1 MWRARQV
8 MACSIEREAR
18 GRPAEV
24 SCMDVVEGKAPKA
37 QEIGQGA
44 GAGLCRVREVAG
56 CDMKVDRA
64 PRLQEVGQGAGAGIC
79 RVGRACGPSLSC
91 MTWWRARQSGCRRL
105 GRLRA
110 FVSKGLYGV

>member
-1 MWRARQV
+1 MPLLETQGLRFCLCSSTGMRPCSIAQQSKQSCAKCVHQRSQRAYITPYNTFNSLSKAVRVRQV

-44 GAGLCRVREVAG
+44 DPVA
-56 CDMKVDRA
+56 
-64 PRLQEVGQGAGAGIC
+64 P
-79 RVGRACGPSLSC
+79 
-91 MTWWRARQSGCRRL
+91 
-105 GRLRA
+105 
-110 FVSKGLYGV
+110 

>member
-1 MWRARQV
+1 MALFCAFEVERCGARQV

-44 GAGLCRVREVAG
+44 RAWGLHGLECFRV
-56 CDMKVDRA
+56 D
-64 PRLQEVGQGAGAGIC
+64 
-79 RVGRACGPSLSC
+79 LS
-91 MTWWRARQSGCRRL
+91 
-105 GRLRA
+105 
-110 FVSKGLYGV
+110 

>member
-1 MWRARQV
+1 

-44 GAGLCRVREVAG
+44 GAGVYRVKGFLGSRCSCMGMVEGKAPKGAGEEAG
-56 CDMKVDRA
+56 CGRGGTAGSRVCRG
-64 PRLQEVGQGAGAGIC
+64 EVPC
-79 RVGRACGPSLSC
+79 
-91 MTWWRARQSGCRRL
+91 
-105 GRLRA
+105 
-110 FVSKGLYGV
+110 